1 MIKLELLPETTLQL
15 QVAERVIKTGLPEVK
30 GKYITENGTYSAPK
44 EGVYGFDPVTV
55 EVDMTAAREEGY
67 AQGVLDTEAKNFWTK
82 YIGNCS
88 TMFKA
93 SVFPANTELTFEIPS
108 ICRSVSEMFQETK
121 NLVGVKLWGA
131 RTIDYEYFSTA
142 GWFRYNYHI
151 KRVDLSECNFP
162 FGDWYMAF
170 HGCSA
175 LEEIIGVLTD
185 NKLYNNNFTNCF
197 GGCPK
202 LRQVRFAPG
211 AIFKSVTFSN
221 SSLLSDASVE
231 SIIEGLE
238 DLTGQA
244 LQTIT
249 FHKDVGAKLT
259 NEQKAAITAK
269 NWTLVY

>member
-15 QVAERVIKTGLPEVK
+15 QVAEKVIKTAPPVIAPK
-30 GKYITENGTYSAPK
+30 RITENGTYAAK
-44 EGVYGFDPVTV
+44 EEGVYGFDPVTV
-55 EVDMTAAREEGY
+55 EVDTTIAREEGY

-82 YIGNCS
+82 YIGNC
-88 TMFKA
+88 TALFKG
-93 SVFPANTELTFEIPS
+93 SIFPKNTELTFEIPA
-108 ICRSVSEMFQETK
+108 ICTNISEMFQSTE
-121 NLVGVKLWGA
+121 NLVRVKLTG
-131 RTIDYEYFSTA
+131 TA
-142 GWFRYNYHI
+142 AKNSLYMVGLFRYNYSI
-151 KRVDLSECNFP
+151 QRVDLSQCDFP

-170 HGCSA
+170 NSCMA
-175 LEEIIGVLTD
+175 LEEIIGTLSD
-185 NKLYNNNFTNCF
+185 NKLYTNNFANCF
-197 GGCPK
+197 GGCSK

-244 LQTIT
+244 LQTVT
-249 FHKDVGAKLT
+249 FHKTVGEKLT